1 MEPTKLN
8 DLVPMLLCDDVQ
20 ESLAFY
26 TEVLGFEAVTRMDD
40 IGMSGWASIR
50 NGKVQLMLASPAQVP
65 APVKVEGNY
74 PQLIFYFYPDDV
86 VALRESIK
94 AKGYAVSD
102 VRVAFYGMKEFDMSD
117 PSGHVLWFGQ
127 ETDEDRTVLE

>member
-1 MEPTKLN
+1 MEPTKLK

-26 TEVLGFEAVTRMDD
+26 TEVLGFEAVTRMDE
-40 IGMSGWASIR
+40 IGKSGWASIR
-50 NGKVQLMLASPAQVP
+50 NGTVQLMLASPAHMP
-65 APVKVEGNY
+65 PPVKVEGKY
-74 PQLIFYFYPDDV
+74 SQLIFYFYPDDV
-86 VALRESIK
+86 VALRESII

-102 VRVAFYGMKEFDMSD
+102 MRVAFYGMKEFDMSD